1 MAEILP
7 ATAAKQ
13 GAAMTQ
19 AAIPQALR
27 KLIQTMRQHPK
38 DSAVGTI
45 LHTCMPG
52 GLDADS
58 LDWLI
63 RRARDEVTE
72 IVFRYEVYGYVV
84 IGLAGDE
91 HVYVDPGLSGL
102 DLAHEIFTHGINS
115 ASTMQVNANA
125 ARNALGRAADWAE
138 PRCRQLAN
146 AIREISIKDGR
157 PIFSPANKTKVSVF

>member
-1 MAEILP
+1 
-7 ATAAKQ
+7 
-13 GAAMTQ
+13 MTQ

-38 DSAVGTI
+38 DSAAGM
-45 LHTCMPG
+45 LLASCLPG
-52 GLDADS
+52 GLDADA

-63 RRARDEVTE
+63 RRARDEVTD
-72 IVFRYEVYGYVV
+72 IVFRYEAYGYVV
-84 IGLAGDE
+84 IGLAGQE
-91 HVYVDPGLSGL
+91 QVHVDPQLSGL

-115 ASTMQVNANA
+115 VSTMQVSANA
-125 ARNALGRAADWAE
+125 ARNALERAALWAE

-157 PIFSPANKTKVSVF
+157 PIFSPARRTKISVF